1 MVMDEERGGGG
12 GGGELVEETPNQP
25 EQSDVLQDLVGVIE
39 LVAQFGDY
47 RRTQKKECYNLVRR
61 LKLLLPLFEELRDL
75 ETPMPEKGTASLCSL
90 KKAFILAQKLL
101 KTCNEGSKIY
111 LVIRTS
117 DEHLF

>member
-1 MVMDEERGGGG
+1 MVMDEERDGEE
-12 GGGELVEETPNQP
+12 ELVEETPNQP
-25 EQSDVLQDLVGVIE
+25 QQWIVLQDLVGVVE

-75 ETPMPEKGTASLCSL
+75 ETPMPEKGTACLCNL
-90 KKAFILAQKLL
+90 KKAFLLAKKLL

-111 LVIRTS
+111 LVITT
-117 DEHLF
+117 